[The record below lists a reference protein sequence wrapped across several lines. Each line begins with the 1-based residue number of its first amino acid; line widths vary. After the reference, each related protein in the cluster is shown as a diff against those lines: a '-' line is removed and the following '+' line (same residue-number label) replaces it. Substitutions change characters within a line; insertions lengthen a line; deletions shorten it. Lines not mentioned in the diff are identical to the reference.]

1 MLRIIGMI
9 VLALLTGCA
18 SIKQDAG
25 YNVEITKAEQGDQ
38 GGVQPPWRCVS
49 VRGDVSGVYGYT
61 VAMIKLPKP
70 LPDVWRNEISD
81 PSRTYKVGKSVR
93 AVTCSVWRT
102 TYHVDNK
109 VEVHDAVMNRDETEL
124 FVLLPPG
131 RVAEYNRGYWLIR
144 FNDGK
149 TAMTTKGAV
158 VSVEGETFELSNQF
172 RLANPSP
179 FPQYSQLRRDNPEGR
194 KFFSWLEAR
203 YPIPLP
209 LGDDGETF
217 STQPDIVHVGSLT
230 KGVHWLDRLMT
241 CGAFD
246 AVPSVEGTL
255 VGLALSLPHNISV
268 AQNGCGKKGGVVKK
282 EETQAGLLPSDPS
295 QNPETRSTP

>member
-70 LPDVWRNEISD
+70 LPEVWRNEISD

-93 AVTCSVWRT
+93 AVTCSVWRA

-109 VEVHDAVMNRDETEL
+109 VEVYDAVMNRDETEL

-131 RVAEYNRGYWLIR
+131 RVVEYNRGYWLIR
-144 FNDGK
+144 FNDGR

-158 VSVEGETFELSNQF
+158 VSVAGEAFYEHHSLRFSGENGLEFDVFYVKTGNTWIWYGGDETEKADKA
-172 RLANPSP
+172 LAMHMAKLVP
-179 FPQYSQLRRDNPEGR
+179 
-194 KFFSWLEAR
+194 KEAVM
-203 YPIPLP
+203 IAC
-209 LGDDGETF
+209 
-217 STQPDIVHVGSLT
+217 Q
-230 KGVHWLDRLMT
+230 
-241 CGAFD
+241 
-246 AVPSVEGTL
+246 
-255 VGLALSLPHNISV
+255 
-268 AQNGCGKKGGVVKK
+268 K
-282 EETQAGLLPSDPS
+282 E
-295 QNPETRSTP
+295 